1 MKTSFVKKHAFWLL
15 FGAVPLLVGLGV
27 LMILSSVG
35 GATAVRK
42 KEYDAQKTEIGG
54 AKPKGKGVGVELS
67 KQKGQLDTKVTALWG
82 ENFQQQKN
90 AGLFKWP
97 NTLKNNTELAILEKR
112 NLPFGDDLLVPGE
125 KDPAA
130 LKQSY
135 LDANQTELAEF
146 ATANVYLK
154 AYRDMADRVFPTRF
168 GKGGPGAAAGG
179 GEAGPPGIGGG
190 PRGGPRGPGM
200 PGPGLPGLPG
210 PGGAGGGGLQ
220 NNTGEGWQAVLRH
233 VTDWGTTAKPTV
245 PELWLALE
253 DFWVQRELLAVVE
266 RTNKALTQFEPEF
279 AFWNYNPLKRTFV
292 SRLWHLDL
300 EVVAEAS
307 RKYLKA
313 TVRNPNDRLQMLG
326 ASKVM
331 RLKVWLD
338 NPAEKEPSLPDYVI
352 GGELVPGRSTMEVAL
367 QKIDPRNRALPGS
380 HAIPLDRLIT
390 RIAKVEQILDE
401 VSVPVKLI
409 QALELGVTDHRRGA
423 ATFVA
428 PKLKGLPED
437 AAAADPAAPPPMQ
450 GEGGPGPGSPGGIG
464 GIGGGLALAGA
475 KSGPKEAVLLGNK
488 LRYVEA
494 TDQVR
499 RMPVALSVVLDLA
512 FEQDLLVQFTNSP
525 MRFHVTQ
532 TGWQRFRGALPRS
545 APAGGGLP
553 GQPGLPGPGQPGLPG
568 GPGLGGPDG
577 EGGFGGFG
585 GPTSAAVTAQ
595 ANAGLVTLAV
605 YGVVSLYNEM
615 PLTEVRLDA
624 SETFEAGSNWKEPT
638 KVSTNEE
645 LAKLFPDAATQARVR
660 AAFDLRSHD
669 LLAFAWEGPAGDK
682 VTFTVADMAAKFG
695 LAPGEAKDEDKVQH
709 RKLFAVRRT
718 VKWSVE

>member
-1 MKTSFVKKHAFWLL
+1 MKTSGLKKHSFWLL

-35 GATAVRK
+35 GATAERK
-42 KEYDAQKTEIGG
+42 KEYDTQKTEIAG

-82 ENFQQQKN
+82 ENFQQQKV

-97 NTLKNNTELAILEKR
+97 NTLRADTELAKLEKR
-112 NLPFGDDLLVPGE
+112 NLPFGDDFLVPADKEAVAGA
-125 KDPAA
+125 PR
-130 LKQSY
+130 QYY

-146 ATANVYLK
+146 AAPNVYQK
-154 AYRDMADRVFPTRF
+154 AYKDMADKVFPTRF
-168 GKGGPGAAAGG
+168 GRGGPAAPAGG
-179 GEAGPPGIGGG
+179 EE
-190 PRGGPRGPGM
+190 GPRGPG
-200 PGPGLPGLPG
+200 PGGPGMAG
-210 PGGAGGGGLQ
+210 PGLQ
-220 NNTGEGWQAVLRH
+220 NNQGDGWQAVLRH
-233 VTDWGTTAKPTV
+233 VTEWGTTAKPTV

-253 DFWVQRELLAVVE
+253 DIWVQRELLAVVE
-266 RTNKALTQFEPEF
+266 RTNKALTRFEPEF

-292 SRLWHLDL
+292 SRLWAIDL
-300 EVVAEAS
+300 EVVTEAS

-338 NPAEKEPSLPDYVI
+338 NPSDAQPSLPDYVI
-352 GGELVPGRSTMEVAL
+352 GGELVPGRGTMDVPL
-367 QKIDPRNRALPGS
+367 QKTDPRNKVLPGS

-390 RIAKVEQILDE
+390 RISKVEQILDE

-409 QALELGVTDHRRGA
+409 QALELGVTDHRRGV

-437 AAAADPAAPPPMQ
+437 AVVDPTAATTTPAMPGAGGRGP
-450 GEGGPGPGSPGGIG
+450 GGPGLGGEGEPGGLPG
-464 GIGGGLALAGA
+464 GLPGGGLAGA
-475 KSGPKEAVLLGNK
+475 AQKSGPKEAVLLGNK

-532 TGWQRFRGALPRS
+532 TGWQRFRGSLPKTS
-545 APAGGGLP
+545 QLG
-553 GQPGLPGPGQPGLPG
+553 GQPGLPG
-568 GPGLGGPDG
+568 GGPGQPGFPGAGLPGVGGGPGGGSPDG
-577 EGGFGGFG
+577 EGGFSGFG

-638 KVSTNEE
+638 KVSTDEE
-645 LAKLFPDAATQARVR
+645 LAKLFPDAATQAKVR

-682 VTFTVADMAAKFG
+682 VTFTVAEMAAKFG
-695 LAPGEAKDEDKVQH
+695 LAPGEAKDGDKVQH

>member
-1 MKTSFVKKHAFWLL
+1 MKTSGLKKHSFWLL

-35 GATAVRK
+35 GATAERK
-42 KEYDAQKTEIGG
+42 KEYDAQKTEIAG

-97 NTLKNNTELAILEKR
+97 TTLKNNTELAILEKR
-112 NLPFGDDLLVPGE
+112 NLPFGDDLVVSGD

-130 LKQSY
+130 PKLYY
-135 LDANQTELAEF
+135 LDANQSELAEF
-146 ATANVYLK
+146 ATANVYQK
-154 AYRDMADRVFPTRF
+154 AYKDMTDKVFPTRF
-168 GKGGPGAAAGG
+168 GRGGPAAPAGG
-179 GEAGPPGIGGG
+179 EEGPPGGG
-190 PRGGPRGPGM
+190 PRGAGGLAAPGMGGPGM
-200 PGPGLPGLPG
+200 P
-210 PGGAGGGGLQ
+210 GGGLQ
-220 NNTGEGWQAVLRH
+220 NNQGDGWQAVLRH
-233 VTDWGTTAKPTV
+233 VTEWGTTAKPTV

-253 DFWVQRELLAVVE
+253 DIWVQRELLAVVE

-292 SRLWHLDL
+292 SRLWAIDL
-300 EVVAEAS
+300 EVVTEAS

-338 NPAEKEPSLPDYVI
+338 NPADAQPSLSDYVI
-352 GGELVPGRSTMEVAL
+352 GGELVPGRGTMDVPF
-367 QKIDPRNRALPGS
+367 QKTDPRNKVLPGS

-390 RIAKVEQILDE
+390 RISKVEQILDE

-409 QALELGVTDHRRGA
+409 QALELGVTDHRRGV

-437 AAAADPAAPPPMQ
+437 AAADPSTSPPMS
-450 GEGGPGPGSPGGIG
+450 GGRPGMGGDGDSLGPTAGAPAGPGGLGGIG
-464 GIGGGLALAGA
+464 GAAAA
-475 KSGPKEAVLLGNK
+475 KTGTKQAVLLGNK

-494 TDQVR
+494 TDQVL

-532 TGWQRFRGALPRS
+532 TGWQRFRGSLPR
-545 APAGGGLP
+545 ATPPAGGGLP
-553 GQPGLPGPGQPGLPG
+553 GVPGQPGPGQPGQPG
-568 GPGLGGPDG
+568 QPGGPDG
-577 EGGFGGFG
+577 EVPGGFG

-638 KVSTNEE
+638 KVSTDEE
-645 LAKLFPDAATQARVR
+645 LAKLFPDAATQAKVR

-682 VTFTVADMAAKFG
+682 VTFTVADQAAKFG
-695 LAPGEAKDEDKVQH
+695 LAPGEAKDGDKVQH